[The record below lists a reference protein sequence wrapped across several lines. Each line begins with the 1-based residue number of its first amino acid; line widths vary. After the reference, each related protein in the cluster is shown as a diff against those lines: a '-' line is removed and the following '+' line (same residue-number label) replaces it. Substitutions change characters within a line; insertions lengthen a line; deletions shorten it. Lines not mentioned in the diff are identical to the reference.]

1 MEDLIKISKFLKNI
15 SSPTKLYILNLLKKN
30 SRTNSEIFEILEK
43 KKLIQDRSTSY
54 YALESL
60 LKSEIIEKFY
70 DKNQKKIL
78 YRLKLKSI
86 TFNLLQFSLK
96 KEEL

>member
-1 MEDLIKISKFLKNI
+1 MEDLMKISKFLKNI
-15 SSPTKLYILNLLKKN
+15 SSPTKLYILNLLKN
-30 SRTNSEIFEILEK
+30 SPRSNSEIFEILEK
-43 KKLIQDRSTSY
+43 KKIIQDRSTSY

-60 LKSEIIEKFY
+60 LKSDIIEKFY
-70 DKNQKKIL
+70 DQDQKKIL

-86 TFNLLQFSLK
+86 SLDLLQFSLK

>member
-1 MEDLIKISKFLKNI
+1 MEDLMKISKFLKNI
-15 SSPTKLYILNLLKKN
+15 SSPTKLYILNLLKN
-30 SRTNSEIFEILEK
+30 NPRSNSEIFEILEK
-43 KKLIQDRSTSY
+43 KKIIQDRSTSY

-60 LKSEIIEKFY
+60 LKSDIIEKFY
-70 DKNQKKIL
+70 DQDQKKIL

-86 TFNLLQFSLK
+86 SLDLLQFSLK